1 VLIVLDKS
9 SSMNNSLPSG
19 GTLWSAAR
27 AAVTTSV
34 TEFQSSIHFGLM
46 VFPDPN
52 QCGAGA
58 VKVNIGAN
66 SAASM
71 SSYLAS
77 APPASGNYT
86 PMSQSLDAAGNLT
99 QLTSGPQRNFVL
111 LITDGWQWCSPYDA
125 ATRTWPI
132 AAVQR
137 LRSKGIKTF
146 VVGFGGSV
154 DVSTLNKMAYEG
166 GTSPAGCNRNGTD
179 PAATDRCYF
188 QANSQSELTNAL
200 NAIARTTSAESCD
213 GQDND
218 CDGYVDNATMG
229 QAAKLSRACSS
240 ACGGGVSTCQAGQW
254 TACNAP
260 QPVAETCDGQDN
272 DCDGYIDNAMSGRP
286 DPLTRA
292 CQSACGT
299 GVERCEAGR
308 WVGCDAP
315 APSPEVCDGVDNDCD
330 GFVDNGAPGSAQP
343 MSRACT
349 TACGSGVE
357 TCTGAAWRG
366 CTARAPVDEIC
377 SDGID
382 NNCDGRIDELCEC
395 QPGDVRAC
403 GSEVGL
409 CRLGEQRC
417 SNDGH
422 WGDCEGGVAPATEIC
437 DGRDNNCNGEID
449 DRAECEGD
457 ATCACGACANPCR
470 SGECAQGARCLGGY
484 CVVDRCPTGY
494 HCEGTKCVEGAAAA
508 PVRDGGT
515 DGGSSSGSGDGT
527 DGLRVDGGTGP
538 SEEPGPGGVA
548 GPPPGCNCQARDGR
562 TPMGPWVLVGALILW
577 RATRR
582 RWFSARR

>member
-1 VLIVLDKS
+1 VCEP
-9 SSMNNSLPSG
+9 NSVAACYPGPG
-19 GTLWSAAR
+19 GTAGVGECEAGTRTCDAR
-27 AAVTTSV
+27 GASYGACTGAVTPS
-34 TEFQSSIHFGLM
+34 
-46 VFPDPN
+46 PDT
-52 QCGAGA
+52 CG
-58 VKVNIGAN
+58 
-66 SAASM
+66 
-71 SSYLAS
+71 
-77 APPASGNYT
+77 
-86 PMSQSLDAAGNLT
+86 D
-99 QLTSGPQRNFVL
+99 
-111 LITDGWQWCSPYDA
+111 
-125 ATRTWPI
+125 
-132 AAVQR
+132 
-137 LRSKGIKTF
+137 
-146 VVGFGGSV
+146 
-154 DVSTLNKMAYEG
+154 
-166 GTSPAGCNRNGTD
+166 
-179 PAATDRCYF
+179 
-188 QANSQSELTNAL
+188 EL
-200 NAIARTTSAESCD
+200 
-213 GQDND
+213 DND
-218 CDGYVDNATMG
+218 CDG
-229 QAAKLSRACSS
+229 AADDGCCVALPEV
-240 ACGGGVSTCQAGQW
+240 CG
-254 TACNAP
+254 
-260 QPVAETCDGQDN
+260 DGLDN
-272 DCDGYIDNAMSGRP
+272 DCDGAVD
-286 DPLTRA
+286 D
-292 CQSACGT
+292 
-299 GVERCEAGR
+299 
-308 WVGCDAP
+308 GCCTA
-315 APSPEVCDGVDNDCD
+315 AAEVCDGVDNDCD